1 MADDIKNENPELEDE
16 ILDEEENLQVG
27 EISSNVE
34 YNHGNIDSV
43 MLSGKLKQSF
53 LNYAMSVIVDRA
65 LPDARDGLKPVQR
78 RILYG
83 MDELKVYHT
92 VAHKKSARIVGDV
105 MGKYHP
111 HGDSSIYEALVRMA
125 QDFSYRYPLV
135 DGHGNFGSVDGDGA
149 AAMRYTEARMSKIS
163 GEMLRDLRKNTVDF
177 QPNYDAT
184 EQEPAVLPAR
194 IPNLLVNGATG
205 IAVGMATN
213 IPPHNLGE
221 VIDGTIALME
231 NPMLTNEDLMH
242 FIPGPDFPTGGIIM
256 GADGLRQ
263 AYNTGSG
270 TIVVRSKCEIIEPKN
285 KKSHAEII
293 VTEIP
298 YGLRKSTLLE
308 RIGEVAKNHIV
319 DGITDLRDESSMKG
333 MRIVIEVRNDVNPH
347 VLLNNL
353 YKYTQLQSSFGI
365 NTIALVDGRPESL
378 SLKRALEVY
387 INHQIDVI
395 TRRTEYELDE
405 DLKRMHILEGFIIA
419 TDHIDEIIK
428 IIRGSMN
435 GEEKDL
441 LMERFNLSEK
451 QAQAILDMQLRRLS
465 GLSRQKTEDEYK
477 FLESEV
483 TRLRT
488 ILESKENKE
497 EIIKEELLEIK
508 AKYNDKRKSEMA
520 LHLDLNIENE
530 DLIPEDDVLI
540 TITRGGYA
548 KRMKTSEY
556 HSQSRGGVGVTG
568 IKTKENDIVEHVAY
582 TSTHDFLLFFTNLGR
597 VYKLKGYQIPEGN
610 RTSKGIPLVNMIN
623 FQEGEKLAAV
633 TNISDIKDSEQCIF
647 FVTKNGTIKR
657 TSVSQ
662 FQNIRTNGI
671 NAINLVEG
679 DELLQVEVT
688 SGHEEIILGAS
699 NGKAIRFNEDTVR
712 EIGRSATGVRGMK
725 LPEGEHLVGMAVV
738 RDDVKDILVVTEKGY
753 GKRTDVSEYR
763 LQTRGGMGVKTLNI
777 TDKNGRLATLRAVND
792 NLDLI
797 ATTNKGMTIRMHCS
811 DISQTGRATQGVK
824 LIRLKDDQH
833 VSSIAIVPSEEDS
846 KIDVNTNGQDVNI
859 VSDVENSNNL
869 SENE

>member
-1 MADDIKNENPELEDE
+1 MENDDKNINENNE
-16 ILDEEENLQVG
+16 ILDDEEEEKLQVG
-27 EISSNVE
+27 EISSSQE
-34 YNHGNIDSV
+34 YNHGKIDSV
-43 MLSGKLKQSF
+43 MLSGKLKRSF

-83 MDELKVYHT
+83 MDELKVYYN

-135 DGHGNFGSVDGDGA
+135 DGHGNFGSIDGDGA

-163 GEMLRDLRKNTVDF
+163 TEMLRDLRKNTVDF
-177 QPNYDAT
+177 VPNYDAT
-184 EQEPAVLPAR
+184 ELEPAVLPAR

-231 NPMLTNEDLMH
+231 NPELSSEDLMH

-263 AYNTGSG
+263 AYNTGTG

-285 KKSHAEII
+285 RKSHAEII

-298 YGLRKSTLLE
+298 YGIRKSTILE
-308 RIGEVAKNHIV
+308 RIGEVAKEHIV
-319 DGITDLRDESSMKG
+319 DGIVDLRDESSMRG

-365 NTIALVDGRPESL
+365 NNIALVDGRPEAL

-395 TRRTEYELDE
+395 TRRTNFELDE

-441 LMERFNLSEK
+441 LMQRFNLSER

-465 GLSRQKTEDEYK
+465 GLSRQKTEEEYK
-477 FLESEV
+477 FLASEV
-483 TRLRT
+483 ERLRH

-497 EIIKEELLEIK
+497 EIIKNELLEIK

-530 DLIPEDDVLI
+530 DLIPRDDVLI

-556 HSQSRGGVGVTG
+556 RSQSRGGVGITG
-568 IKTKENDIVEHVAY
+568 IKTKENDIVEHVIS

-623 FQEGEKLAAV
+623 FQDGEHLAAV
-633 TNISDIKDSEQCIF
+633 TNISDIANQEQCIF
-647 FVTKNGTIKR
+647 FATKKGIIKR

-671 NAINLVEG
+671 NAINLTEG

-688 SGHEEIILGAS
+688 DGHREIILGAS
-699 NGKAIRFNEDTVR
+699 NGKAIRFNEETVR

-725 LPEGEHLVGMAVV
+725 LNEGDELVGMAVV

-753 GKRTDVSEYR
+753 GKRTDADEYR

-777 TDKNGRLATLRAVND
+777 TDKNGRLASLRAVND
-792 NLDLI
+792 DLDLI
-797 ATTNKGMTIRMHCS
+797 ATTNKGVTIRMHCA
-811 DISQTGRATQGVK
+811 DISQTGRAAQGVK
-824 LIRLKDDQH
+824 LIRLRDDQH
-833 VSSIAIVPSEEDS
+833 VSSIAIVEREDDEVVQVES
-846 KIDVNTNGQDVNI
+846 PVASQEVSVDSPQENI
-859 VSDVENSNNL
+859 QAE
-869 SENE
+869 

>member
-1 MADDIKNENPELEDE
+1 MEKDDELKNDSVNSEEEALENT
-16 ILDEEENLQVG
+16 DEEELQVG
-27 EISSNVE
+27 ELSSNVE

-83 MDELKVYHT
+83 MDELKVTYSS
-92 VAHKKSARIVGDV
+92 AHKKSARIVGDV

-163 GEMLRDLRKNTVDF
+163 AEMLRDLRKNTVDF
-177 QPNYDAT
+177 QPNYDGT
-184 EQEPAVLPAR
+184 EQEPSVLPSR

-231 NPMLTNEDLMH
+231 NPDLTSEDLMH

-263 AYNTGSG
+263 AYNTGVGS
-270 TIVVRSKCEIIEPKN
+270 IVVRSKCEIVEPKT
-285 KKSHAEII
+285 KKGHSEII

-308 RIGEVAKNHIV
+308 RIGEVAKEHIV

-365 NTIALVDGRPESL
+365 NNIALVDGRPEAL
-378 SLKRALEVY
+378 SLKKALEVY
-387 INHQIDVI
+387 IAHQLDVI
-395 TRRTEYELDE
+395 TRRTNFELDE

-428 IIRGSMN
+428 IIRNSMN

-441 LMERFNLSEK
+441 LIQRFNLSQI

-465 GLSRQKTEDEYK
+465 GLSRQKTEDEYH
-477 FLESEV
+477 FLEEDV
-483 TRLRT
+483 KRLRH

-497 EIIKEELLEIK
+497 EIIKQELLEIK
-508 AKYNDKRKSEMA
+508 SKYSDKRKSEMA

-530 DLIPEDDVLI
+530 DLIPREDVLI

-548 KRMKTSEY
+548 KRMKVSEY
-556 HSQSRGGVGVTG
+556 KSQSRGGVGVTG
-568 IKTKENDIVEHVAY
+568 IKTKENDIVEHVVS
-582 TSTHDFLLFFTNLGR
+582 TSSHDFLLFFTNLGR
-597 VYKLKGYQIPEGN
+597 VYKLKGYQIPEGSK
-610 RTSKGIPLVNMIN
+610 TAKGIPLVNMIN

-633 TNISDIKDSEQCIF
+633 TNISDLADKEQSIF

-657 TSVSQ
+657 TSVSM

-671 NAINLVEG
+671 NAINLAEG
-679 DELLQVEVT
+679 DQLLQVEVT
-688 SGHEEIILGAS
+688 DGHREIIIGAS
-699 NGKAIRFNEDTVR
+699 NGKAIRFNEESVR
-712 EIGRSATGVRGMK
+712 EIGRSATGVRGMRI
-725 LPEGEHLVGMAVV
+725 PEGEKCVGMAVV
-738 RDDVKDILVVTEKGY
+738 TEDNNDILVVTEKGY
-753 GKRTDVSEYR
+753 GKRTDASEYR
-763 LQTRGGMGVKTLNI
+763 LQSRGGMGVKTLNI
-777 TDKNGRLATLRAVND
+777 TEKNGRLAALRAVND
-792 NLDLI
+792 DLDLV

-811 DISQTGRATQGVK
+811 DISQTGRAAQGVR
-824 LIRLKDDQH
+824 LIRLRDDQS
-833 VSSIAIVPSEEDS
+833 VSSIALVAREEDETES
-846 KIDVNTNGQDVNI
+846 V
-859 VSDVENSNNL
+859 VSQTPEQVVEEAVESDF
-869 SENE
+869 